1 MCKFSNTYVSESIWT
16 IGLDFFFIFFQNPL
30 AYTLTIISLG
40 F

>member
-1 MCKFSNTYVSESIWT
+1 MCKFSNINVSESIWT
-16 IGLDFFFIFFQNPL
+16 IALDFFFFFQNPL